1 MAAGELDFCLT
12 SVHHYLTALGQVGEV
27 AARFVAIVVRRSP
40 LAAFVAADDTSMWT
54 PADLAGRR
62 LGAAPDQP
70 HLLEFLATLDHLGFE
85 RPEVVPMAGDD
96 SKDALACG
104 EVDVIVGFVDEAPRL
119 RRQTAIAL
127 RAIPVGLDIYAS
139 GLLAGDAVAPET
151 VAGVRAAL
159 IAALERQR
167 LDPRAGLIEL
177 RRRYPKTD
185 PDEALEGWALVE
197 PLIFAGAE
205 PGSMDPRTWER
216 TVNFV
221 CQARNLAPVE
231 PESLYQGEFA
241 GVLQRG

>member
-12 SVHHYLTALGQVGEV
+12 SVHHYLTALGQMGEV
-27 AARFVAIVVRRSP
+27 AARFVAIVVQRSP
-40 LAAFVAADDTSMWT
+40 LAAFVASDDASVWT

-62 LGAAPDQP
+62 LGGAPDRP
-70 HLLEFLATLDHLGFE
+70 HMLEFLATLDHLGLD
-85 RPEVVPMAGDD
+85 RPEVAPMEGGDTN
-96 SKDALACG
+96 DALARG
-104 EVDVIVGFVDEAPRL
+104 ELDLVVGFVDEAPRL
-119 RRQTAIAL
+119 RRQTGIAL

-159 IAALERQR
+159 IASLERQR
-167 LDPRAGLIEL
+167 LDPRAGLVEL

-197 PLIFAGAE
+197 PLIFTGAE
-205 PGSMDPRTWER
+205 PGSMDPQTWER
-216 TVNFV
+216 TVSFL
-221 CQARNLAPVE
+221 CKARGLAPVE
-231 PESLYQGEFA
+231 PASLYRSEFA